1 MLENKLFT
9 EGAYKTSH
17 TFFSCTLVITLI
29 VYYTKQQHKSD
40 RMTKN
45 LYRKKGKEDEIEN
58 FFT

>member
-17 TFFSCTLVITLI
+17 TFFSCMFVITLI

-45 LYRKKGKEDEIEN
+45 LYRKKGNER
-58 FFT
+58 